1 MQNERMKLLIPV
13 MIALLAGCHRGAKP
27 GVADKPLAVP
37 VPVTT
42 ALVRSAS
49 VAKELVV
56 TGSLIAKS
64 QVNVL
69 PKTTGRLIELDVQEG
84 DRVHRG
90 EVIAKLEAPELTWQ
104 LQQQKSALLSA
115 EASFDQA
122 KDNLRRMSELAGEG
136 AISQQQLEQAKVQA
150 RIAKSQ
156 VEQANASI
164 SLMRTT
170 MANSILTSP
179 LDGLVLAKGLD
190 LGGMATPQTS
200 IVTIAQA
207 GQLQAKLPI
216 AERDLGMVQPGGVVA
231 VNSVA
236 FPEETFKARIREVA
250 PMVDPE
256 TRLVTVKAD
265 LDDSRRLKVGM
276 NVNATLRGPAHLGLV
291 VPSDALVSDGAE
303 VIVYVVKDAK
313 ARRVPVVTGVR
324 SGQQTEILDGLKAG
338 DAVIVKGSSFVKDGD
353 SLQVQ
358 GGR

>member
-13 MIALLAGCHRGAKP
+13 VVALLAGCQRGVKS
-27 GVADKPLAVP
+27 GVANKPLAAP

-42 ALVRSAS
+42 ALVTRAS

-64 QVNVL
+64 QVNVM
-69 PKTTGRLIELDVQEG
+69 PKTTGRLLELDVQEG

-90 EVIAKLEAPELTWQ
+90 EVIAKLEAPELTWK

-122 KDNLRRMSELAGEG
+122 KDNLGRMSELAGEG

-156 VEQANASI
+156 VDQANAAI

-170 MANSILTSP
+170 MANRTITSP
-179 LDGLVLAKGLD
+179 IDGLVLAKGLD
-190 LGGMATPQTS
+190 PGGMATPQTA

-207 GQLQAKLPI
+207 GQLQAKLAI
-216 AERDLGMVQPGGVVA
+216 AERDLGMVQPGGVVT
-231 VNSVA
+231 VSSVA
-236 FPEETFKARIREVA
+236 FPDETFRARIREVA
-250 PMVDPE
+250 PMVDPQ

-276 NVNATLRGPAHLGLV
+276 NVKATLKGPTHTGLV

-303 VIVYVVKDAK
+303 VVVYLAQDAK
-313 ARRVPVVTGVR
+313 ARRVSVVTGVR
-324 SGQQTEILDGLKAG
+324 GPQETEILGGLKAG
-338 DAVIVKGSSFVKDGD
+338 DAVVVKGSSFVKDGD